1 MLGCQDRLLGPS
13 SSEDDPLGAVA
24 RVEGVWQGT
33 EGRGWKDSWQ
43 ALVEGVGCLLKVLE
57 IFSQVGRALILN
69 GAIFNANCFL
79 P

>member
-33 EGRGWKDSWQ
+33 EGR
-43 ALVEGVGCLLKVLE
+43 ALVEGVACLLKVLE